1 VGISRRFDAFQ
12 RRHKWAALP
21 IAVVYKFVDDQGAYL
36 AALLTYYGFLSLFPL
51 LLLGVT
57 MLGYLLH
64 DDPAAQQAVLS
75 SALRNVPV
83 IGDQLRDN
91 VHEFSGSPAGLV
103 VGVVVAVYGA
113 LGVTQ
118 AAQHALD
125 EVWAVPRAERPSI
138 WAAYG
143 RGALVVLL
151 VGMGMLLTA
160 GLSALAT
167 AAGETT
173 GLGGLGRGTA
183 TVVGVVVNIG
193 LFLMAY
199 HVLPARPSHVRDR
212 WIGAVVAGVTWQVL
226 LTIGAW
232 LVGTRLQGA
241 SAAYGLFGIVLGLL
255 AWIYL
260 AASVFVLC
268 AELDAVLARRLH
280 PRSLFSMYPDDRDT
294 TAADR
299 RAYASYAESE
309 RQKDHQSVDVTFEEP
324 PVVPEPR
331 PPGERETDRAGDRA
345 GDRAPSD

>member
-1 VGISRRFDAFQ
+1 MGISRRFDAFQ
-12 RRHKWAALP
+12 RRHRWASLP

-36 AALLTYYGFLSLFPL
+36 AALLAYYGFLSLFPL

-57 MLGYLLH
+57 VLGYVLNG
-64 DDPAAQQAVLS
+64 DPVAQQAVVS

-83 IGDQLRDN
+83 IGDQIREN
-91 VHEFSGSPAGLV
+91 VHTFSGSTAGLV

-138 WAAYG
+138 WAAYA
-143 RGALVVLL
+143 RGAFVVLL
-151 VGMGMLLTA
+151 VGIGMMATA
-160 GLSALAT
+160 ALSALAT
-167 AAGETT
+167 AAGATT
-173 GLGGLGRGTA
+173 GLGGLGRGAA
-183 TVVGVVVNIG
+183 TVAGVVVNIG

-199 HVLPARPSHVRDR
+199 HLLPARRSRVRDH
-212 WIGAVVAGVTWQVL
+212 WIGAVTAGVTWQVL
-226 LTIGAW
+226 LTVGTW

-241 SAAYGLFGIVLGLL
+241 SASYGFFGIVLGLL

-268 AELDAVLARRLH
+268 AELDAVVARRLH

-299 RAYASYAESE
+299 RAFASYAESE
-309 RQKDHQSVDVTFEEP
+309 RQKDHQSVDVTFDLSDQETP
-324 PVVPEPR
+324 PLPGPRVPGDEAPR
-331 PPGERETDRAGDRA
+331 RAT
-345 GDRAPSD
+345 SE

>member
-1 VGISRRFDAFQ
+1 MGVSRRFDAFQ
-12 RRHKWAALP
+12 RRHRWAALP

-57 MLGYLLH
+57 VLGYVLH
-64 DDPAAQQAVLS
+64 DDPAAQQAVVS

-83 IGDQLRDN
+83 IGDQIRDN
-91 VHEFSGSPAGLV
+91 VHTLSGNTAALV

-138 WAAYG
+138 WAAYA

-151 VGMGMLLTA
+151 VGVGVMLTA
-160 GLSALAT
+160 ALSALAT
-167 AAGETT
+167 TAGETT

-193 LFLMAY
+193 LFLLAY
-199 HVLPARPSHVRDR
+199 HVLPARRVGVRDR
-212 WIGAVVAGVTWQVL
+212 WIGAVVAGVSWQVL
-226 LTIGAW
+226 LSAGTW

-241 SAAYGLFGIVLGLL
+241 SATYGFFGIVLGLL

-280 PRSLFSMYPDDRDT
+280 PRSLFSIYPDDRDT

-309 RQKDHQSVDVTFEEP
+309 RQKDHQTVDVTFDEEP
-324 PVVPEPR
+324 APEVPR
-331 PPGERETDRAGDRA
+331 PRAPQDPPQ
-345 GDRAPSD
+345 RAPSE

>member
-1 VGISRRFDAFQ
+1 MGVAGRIDAFQ
-12 RRHKWAALP
+12 RRHGWAALP
-21 IAVVYKFVDDQGAYL
+21 VAVAYKFVDDKGTYL
-36 AALLTYYGFLSLFPL
+36 AALLTYYGFVSLFPL
-51 LLLGVT
+51 LLLAVT
-57 MLGYLLH
+57 VLGYLLH
-64 DDPAAQQAVLS
+64 GDPAAQQAVLS

-83 IGDQLRDN
+83 IGDQIRDN
-91 VHEFSGSPAGLV
+91 VHSFSGSAAGLV

-143 RGALVVLL
+143 RGALVVVL
-151 VGMGMLLTA
+151 VGLGMMVTA
-160 GLSALAT
+160 GLSTLVTT
-167 AAGETT
+167 AGAVS
-173 GLGGLGRGTA
+173 GLGGLARSAATLVGTL
-183 TVVGVVVNIG
+183 VNIG

-199 HVLPARPSHVRDR
+199 HLLPNRRSSVRER
-212 WIGAVVAGVTWQVL
+212 WVGAVVAGVTWQVL
-226 LTIGAW
+226 LAVGTW

-255 AWIYL
+255 AWLYL

-280 PRSLFSMYPDDRDT
+280 PRSLMSMYPDDRDT
-294 TAADR
+294 TVADR

-309 RQKDHQSVDVTFEEP
+309 RQKHHQSVDVSFDDQAERSP
-324 PVVPEPR
+324 DPAPDPAPE
-331 PPGERETDRAGDRA
+331 
-345 GDRAPSD
+345 RAPSE